1 MTRAALLL
9 SAVLLAGCAK
19 ADPAMEKKTVDNWP
33 TANATAVTVY
43 FRDCSAPDASGAITC
58 HSCGNELFVN
68 ADGKID
74 HFADNNEDLFEGT
87 PPHISRTSELSNNGY
102 HHVEIPEGLAE
113 RAKGPDSYAKFI
125 TAKFEEGNRWC
136 AALGGKRYD
145 LKNLIADAAH
155 GKYVK

>member
-1 MTRAALLL
+1 MKPGALLL
-9 SAVLLAGCAK
+9 SATLLAGCAK

-43 FRDCSAPDASGAITC
+43 FRDCTAPSDKGEVRC
-58 HSCGNELFVN
+58 RSCGSEVFVN

-74 HFADNNEDLFEGT
+74 VYADNNEDLFEGS
-87 PPHISRTSELSNNGY
+87 PLHISRTEELSHNY
-102 HHVEIPEGLAE
+102 SHVEVAEGLAE
-113 RAKGPDSYAKFI
+113 RAKGPESYAKFV
-125 TAKFEEGNRWC
+125 TAKLEERNRWC

-145 LKNLIADAAH
+145 LKNVIADAAH

>member
-1 MTRAALLL
+1 MIRAALLL
-9 SAVLLAGCAK
+9 SAVLLGGCAK
-19 ADPAMEKKTVDNWP
+19 ADPVLEKKTVDNWP

-43 FRDCSAPDASGAITC
+43 FRDCTGPDGAGKTLC
-58 HSCGNELFVN
+58 HSCGNEIFVN

-74 HFADNNEDLFEGT
+74 IYADNNEDTREGN
-87 PPHISRTSELSNNGY
+87 PPSLKVTAELSHNYG
-102 HHVEIPEGLAE
+102 HVEIPEGLAE

-136 AALGGKRYD
+136 EAQGGKRYD
-145 LKNLIADAAH
+145 IKNAIADAAH

>member
-1 MTRAALLL
+1 MRLASALLPL
-9 SAVLLAGCAK
+9 VLLAGCAK

-43 FRDCSAPDASGAITC
+43 FRDCTGPDSKGNVYC

-74 HFADNNEDLFEGT
+74 HFADSNEDLWEGN
-87 PPHISRTSELSNNGY
+87 PLRLSRTSELANNGY
-102 HHVEIPEGLAE
+102 NHVEIPQSLAE

-125 TAKFEEGNRWC
+125 TAKFEEGNAWC

-145 LKNLIADAAH
+145 LKNAIDDAAH